1 MKEKRMLPLSEEIP
15 IFGETDVAVIGGGIA
30 GVAAALAAARS
41 GKKVM
46 LFEKSILLGGLAT
59 RGMVCIYLPLCDGAG
74 NKIFGGI
81 AEELLHTSIKY
92 GYNNLPQEW
101 KMGTVHLDNPTG
113 RYRTQFNIP
122 AFELALD
129 ELMEQEGV
137 DVVYD
142 TVFSAPIMD
151 GNRCE
156 GIIVENKSGR
166 GAYMTKMVIDAT
178 GDADVFE
185 RAGAEC
191 VTNSNMLTWW
201 CFELTTKSMLT
212 GIEKGQMLRT
222 MNLRWAGH
230 NPCSDNSHVDLP
242 TFYGHNAEGV
252 NDYVKMSHK
261 VGLDYLKK
269 HQGSDYAMVMQ
280 PSMPQFRTTR
290 RIKGAKPFEM
300 VPERYET
307 HSVGCVCDSMRGK
320 SPVYEFPLEALI
332 DSRLEN
338 VIAAGRMVATPGAA
352 WDMMRTI
359 PGCAFTGQAAGQ
371 LAANA
376 IDDNTSVQ
384 NVDIER
390 LQGKLA
396 ESGLFI
402 HVTEPMKMESKIHTS
417 FVNDCVH
424 DENVVSDVP
433 VINPI
438 DEGWPQERCLH

>member
-1 MKEKRMLPLSEEIP
+1 MEENMKITLSEEIEVV
-15 IFGETDVAVIGGGIA
+15 GETDVAVVGGGIA
-30 GVAAALAAARS
+30 GIAAALAAARS

-81 AEELLHTSIKY
+81 AEELLHVSIKY
-92 GYNNLPQEW
+92 GYNNLPKEW
-101 KMGTVHLDNPTG
+101 KMGTVHLDHPTG

-129 ELMEQEGV
+129 ELMEQEGIQ
-137 DVVYD
+137 VVFD
-142 TVFSAPIMD
+142 SVFSAPIMK

-166 GAYMTKMVIDAT
+166 SAYRAKMIIDAT
-178 GDADVFE
+178 GDADVFA

-191 VTNSNMLTWW
+191 ITNNNMLTWW
-201 CFELTTKSMLT
+201 CFELTFKSMMK
-212 GIEKGQMLRT
+212 GIEKGDMIRAL
-222 MNLRWAGH
+222 NLRWAGH
-230 NPCSDNSHVDLP
+230 NPCSDNSHVELP
-242 TFYGHNAEGV
+242 TFFGHHAEGV

-261 VGLDYLKK
+261 VGLEYIKK
-269 HQGSDYAMVMQ
+269 HQSNDYAMVMQ
-280 PSMPQFRTTR
+280 PNMPQFRTTR

-300 VPERYET
+300 SPERHDP

-320 SPVYEFPLEALI
+320 SPVYEFPFEALI
-332 DSRLEN
+332 DQKLEN
-338 VIAAGRMVATPGAA
+338 VIAAGRIVATPGAA

-359 PGCAFTGQAAGQ
+359 PGCAFTGHAAGQ

-376 IDDNTSVQ
+376 LEDHSTVQ
-384 NVDIER
+384 NVNVER
-390 LQGKLA
+390 LQRKMA
-396 ESGLFI
+396 ESGVFI
-402 HVTEPMKMESKIHTS
+402 HITEPMKMESKAHTS

-424 DENVVSDVP
+424 DPNVVSDVP

-438 DEGWPQERCLH
+438 DSGWPQERCLH